1 MTGTLITAISTIAL
15 STAVFACAPPSIGE
29 YPEYGDK
36 NGGGGADDKAGNDD
50 KNDDDGK
57 TDSKSSQTDP
67 NAPGNAQQ
75 FKLTVTL
82 KGTGSITSTP
92 AGVTCTGTTCTGSFA
107 KGTQVTLTPTAGNAN
122 FFSTWSGQCTGAA
135 NCAPIVNADVAITA
149 EFESFDGKWTGTYTN
164 MRKAF
169 NCNFTNNGNLE
180 TTLSTGA
187 ASSTANMTGLELR
200 QVPGCGLVKTS
211 TGSAPSASMTL
222 AADKMT
228 GSWTFSVPGASGTVA
243 FPFTATFKGKT
254 MTGTWTCDTCNG
266 GFTLTKQ

>member
-1 MTGTLITAISTIAL
+1 MTTILTIAL

-36 NGGGGADDKAGNDD
+36 NGGGADDKAGKDDD
-50 KNDDDGK
+50 KDDGK
-57 TDSKSSQTDP
+57 SESTSAQTDT
-67 NAPGNAQQ
+67 AGSAQQ

-82 KGTGSITSTP
+82 KGTGSITSNP
-92 AGVTCTGTTCTGSFA
+92 AGITCTGATCTGSFA
-107 KGTQVTLTPTAGNAN
+107 KGTQVTLTPAAGTAF

-135 NCAPIVNADVAITA
+135 SCAPVVNADVAVTA
-149 EFESFDGKWTGTYTN
+149 EFESFDGKWSGAYTN

-187 ASSTANMTGLELR
+187 TSSTANMSGLELR

-211 TGSAPSASMTL
+211 TGSAPSAAMTL

-228 GSWTFSVPGASGTVA
+228 GTWTFSVQGASGTVA

-254 MTGTWTCDTCNG
+254 MTGTWTCDTCSG